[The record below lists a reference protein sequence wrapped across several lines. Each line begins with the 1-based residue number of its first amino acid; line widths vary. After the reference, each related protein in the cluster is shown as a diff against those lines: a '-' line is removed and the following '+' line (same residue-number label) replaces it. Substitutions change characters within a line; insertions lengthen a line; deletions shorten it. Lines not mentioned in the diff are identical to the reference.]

1 MFDTDE
7 QNSKFGTG
15 LSASAS
21 KFLDIDKWN
30 QVQLNE
36 Y

>member
-1 MFDTDE
+1 MFNTDE
-7 QNSKFGTG
+7 QDSKFGTG

-21 KFLDIDKWN
+21 KFSNIVKWN
-30 QVQLNE
+30 QMHLNE